1 MERLDGILPYRGL
14 DSADLTNKQKHL
26 VKATVIKMDYKII
39 WRH

>member
-1 MERLDGILPYRGL
+1 MERLDEILAYRGL
-14 DSADLTNKQKHL
+14 DSAGLTNKQKHL